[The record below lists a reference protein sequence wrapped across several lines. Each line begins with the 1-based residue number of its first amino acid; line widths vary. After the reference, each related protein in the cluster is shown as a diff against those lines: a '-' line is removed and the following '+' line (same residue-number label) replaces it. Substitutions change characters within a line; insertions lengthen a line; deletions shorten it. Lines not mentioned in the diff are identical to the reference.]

1 MIVSRSCEGFYRG
14 RIHRCL
20 YNPLRRRC
28 TATGVPL
35 APEGEL
41 LLSTFD
47 GEGALTCVSPSRDA
61 RAPLSRSRQE
71 AFDAHLER
79 LDVDAELCSFICM
92 FADHKEHREY
102 VQWMEAV
109 KRAVEE

>member
-1 MIVSRSCEGFYRG
+1 MSAGGVASVVLVGRNNEPLFIRTCADARAPRG
-14 RIHRCL
+14 VA
-20 YNPLRRRC
+20 PL
-28 TATGVPL
+28 
-35 APEGEL
+35 
-41 LLSTFD
+41 
-47 GEGALTCVSPSRDA
+47 SRDA